1 VSHIFS
7 VGRTIKTVTSGVD
20 CVIKRYIGGGGQGE
34 VYEVELAKKPMAL
47 KWYYPETA
55 KPDQKKNLETIISI
69 GPPNEKFLWPLEL
82 ATSSYNPD
90 FGYIMPLREKRF
102 KSIMDL
108 MKRRIEPTFR
118 ALTTAGI
125 ELSHAFLQLHL
136 RGNCY
141 RDISFGNVFF
151 DPDTGEIVICDNDNV
166 GIDNKTSANV
176 LGTPRFMAPEIVRGE
191 AKPNTHTDLYS
202 LAALLFYMLM
212 IAHPLDGKKES
223 DIKCL
228 DTPAMNKLYGTE
240 PVFIFDPLDD
250 SNRPVPGYH
259 DNAIVFWPI
268 YPQFLKDLFIK
279 SFTSGIKDPQNGR
292 VRESEWRLN
301 MVKLCDS
308 IIYCHNCGAEN
319 FYDEHILKTNGKLNP
334 CWQCHKNIV
343 LPPRIRIEKNI
354 IMLNHDTKLYPHHID
369 NSKMYDFS
377 QPVAELSRHPQ
388 NPNLW
393 GIKNLSDEKWVSTT
407 KDGSIR
413 DVEPGK
419 SVLLQIGT
427 KINFGNKE
435 GEIRL

>member
-1 VSHIFS
+1 MSHIFS
-7 VGRTIKTVTSGVD
+7 VGQTIKTVTSGVD

-82 ATSSYNPD
+82 ATASYNPD

-125 ELSHAFLQLHL
+125 ELSHAFLQLHSK
-136 RGNCY
+136 GNCY

-166 GIDNKTSANV
+166 GIDNQTIANV
-176 LGTPRFMAPEIVRGE
+176 LGTPRFMAPEIVRGK
-191 AKPNTHTDLYS
+191 AKPSTHTDLYS

-301 MVKLCDS
+301 MVKLRDS

-319 FYDEHILKTNGKLNP
+319 FYDEHILIANGKLNP

-354 IMLNHDTKLYPHHID
+354 IMLNHDTRLYPHHID

-388 NPNLW
+388 NSSLW

-419 SVLLQIGT
+419 SVSLQIGT

>member
-1 VSHIFS
+1 M
-7 VGRTIKTVTSGVD
+7 TSGID
-20 CVIKRYIGGGGQGE
+20 CIIKRYIGGGGQGE
-34 VYEVELAKKPMAL
+34 VYEVELDGKPMAL

-55 KPDQKKNLETIISI
+55 KPEQKKSLEAIISF
-69 GPPNEKFLWPLEL
+69 GPPNEKFLWPIEL
-82 ATSSYNPD
+82 ATASNNSD

-118 ALTTAGI
+118 ALATAGI
-125 ELSHAFLQLHL
+125 ELTHAFLQLHSK
-136 RGNCY
+136 GNCY

-151 DPDTGEIVICDNDNV
+151 DPDNGEIVICDNDNV
-166 GIDNKTSANV
+166 GIDNQTSANV

-191 AKPNTHTDLYS
+191 AKPSTQTDLYS

-212 IAHPLDGKKES
+212 IAHPLDGKKECE
-223 DIKCL
+223 IKCL

-240 PVFIFDPLDD
+240 PVFIFDPNDD

-259 DNAIVFWPI
+259 DNAIIFWSI

-301 MVKLCDS
+301 MVKLRDS
-308 IIYCHNCGAEN
+308 IIYCQNCGAEN
-319 FYDEHILKTNGKLNP
+319 FYDENMLKTNGKLNP
-334 CWQCHKNIV
+334 CWQCQKDIV

-354 IMLNHDTKLYPHHID
+354 IILNHDTKLYPHHID

-388 NPNLW
+388 NPNIW

-407 KDGSIR
+407 KDGSMR

-427 KINFGNKE
+427 KINFGKKE